1 MATFYIIRSACFYF
15 INGNKEF
22 NCKRK
27 NIDTILHEVD
37 IKKAT

>member
-1 MATFYIIRSACFYF
+1 MEIKNLPVR
-15 INGNKEF
+15 
-22 NCKRK
+22 RK